1 VSHGLPTPYTPPSL
15 KAFARLHARTQH
27 GHPRAS
33 LRIFRPPACA
43 DTCPHQL
50 LGKFQHYVYEKSVI
64 NGDKG
69 LFSAFPVYGCVL
81 GDAINSDEV
90 PMRFYWYVTQAF
102 HRQAQNNWKMTI
114 VPLLD
119 NFLNFFFDLR
129 KTGGGAQISLDAWL
143 IMNAHPMKA
152 NAWTICP

>member
-1 VSHGLPTPYTPPSL
+1 M
-15 KAFARLHARTQH
+15 
-27 GHPRAS
+27 
-33 LRIFRPPACA
+33 
-43 DTCPHQL
+43 
-50 LGKFQHYVYEKSVI
+50 I

-90 PMRFYWYVTQAF
+90 PMRSYWYVTQAF
-102 HRQAQNNWKMTI
+102 HRQAENNWKMTI

-152 NAWTICP
+152 NGYAKLRRDLKVQKFPDPRRQIFDLGSQNNRHTPKSKIWRS